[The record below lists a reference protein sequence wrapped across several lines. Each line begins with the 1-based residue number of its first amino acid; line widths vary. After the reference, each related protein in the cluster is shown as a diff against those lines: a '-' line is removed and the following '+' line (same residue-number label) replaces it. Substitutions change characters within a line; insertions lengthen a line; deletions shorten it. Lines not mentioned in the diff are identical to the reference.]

1 VRGVWGGSGVGRG
14 GGGRMMGV
22 GGGGGGDEGGQI
34 DMRGDEQ

>member
-1 VRGVWGGSGVGRG
+1 MRGVWGGSGVGRG